1 MRKILLLLLMSSFMV
16 YSADTAK
23 LTSNTIMDL
32 MSRQRASIQ
41 ANDATGA
48 GLPGVINAYVKYNDP
63 SCVDSLAMLGVTV
76 QTVTPSILTALI
88 PADRVYD
95 VAALE
100 SVECV
105 QAAQPAKMLMDA
117 ARSDTRVTDIHS
129 ATPPLETPFSGK
141 GTIVGVI
148 DGGVDFTHPAFFAQD
163 GTTLRIKRVWCQADE
178 TGVPPAPYT
187 YGSCYDTQEG
197 ITARGTDMAY
207 YSHGCH
213 VMGIAAGSDMESP
226 YHGVAYDA
234 DLVFSSFK
242 DIDTGISDAIK
253 FIFDYADEV
262 DKPAVINM
270 SLGTEMGP
278 HDGSSLRDQMIDE
291 LTGEG
296 RIVVGA
302 AGNNALINMHISK
315 TMADSDDR
323 LFAGIGF
330 LEGMSGIGE
339 LQIWGEPGANM
350 KVRVCTVDKETMEL
364 VYQSRAFNAAND
376 YSGTI
381 TLQQPYDES
390 GGYFSIVTQRSP
402 LNDRPMA
409 HIQLAITDYR
419 PTKVIAV
426 IVTADA
432 GSTVHA
438 WANENYCCFLQHLPV
453 MDVPDNM
460 YGTCEIGGVGKSIIT
475 VASYSSRNSVVKLDG
490 TLYESGFPM
499 NDIAPYSNVG
509 PTVDGRMKPDIAAP
523 GSLIVSAF
531 NGNNSQT
538 EQVATRQ
545 WNGKT
550 YYYGVYQGTSMAS
563 PHVAGIVATWLQ
575 ACPTLTPD
583 NLREVFAATARHDE
597 FTGDQPGNTWGYGKI
612 DAYAGLVYVLNHF
625 ASQSGVPSV
634 VEDDFSV
641 QMVDGQLRVLHYRPS
656 AATRLT
662 FHTIDGATALV
673 AEAGPSGCGDE
684 FIPDTGSLAPGLY
697 IVNVVSGHRSETV
710 KYLKR

>member
-48 GLPGVINAYVKYNDP
+48 GLPGVINA
-63 SCVDSLAMLGVTV
+63 
-76 QTVTPSILTALI
+76 
-88 PADRVYD
+88 
-95 VAALE
+95 
-100 SVECV
+100 
-105 QAAQPAKMLMDA
+105 AKMLMDA

-187 YGSCYDTQEG
+187 YGSCYDTQE
-197 ITARGTDMAY
+197 ARGTDMAY

-253 FIFDYADEV
+253 FIFDYADEA

-350 KVRVCTVDKETMEL
+350 KVRVCTVDKETMEP